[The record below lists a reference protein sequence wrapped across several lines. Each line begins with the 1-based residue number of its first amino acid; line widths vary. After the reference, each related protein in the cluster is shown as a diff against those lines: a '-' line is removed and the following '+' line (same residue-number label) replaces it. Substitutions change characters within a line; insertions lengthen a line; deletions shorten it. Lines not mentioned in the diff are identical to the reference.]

1 MGANRYSKDCHFHFV
16 QDQITGPVRGLKKKK
31 ASRRLNMENLLQL
44 LKQYRPFNG
53 QESRDR
59 EEICRLL
66 RERDDVWDR
75 SGLAHMTASAWVA
88 SPDRKYI
95 LMAYHNLYQSWSW
108 LGGHADG
115 EKDLLAVAMRE
126 VQEESGLTEI
136 RPVSRDIFSLEIL
149 CVNGHEKRGV
159 YVPSHLHLNVTYLIE
174 GNPEEKTR
182 IKADENS
189 AVRWFDRED
198 AVSASS
204 EVWFR
209 ERIYRKLNEKMM
221 RFHAAQSL

>member
-1 MGANRYSKDCHFHFV
+1 MTAD
-16 QDQITGPVRGLKKKK
+16 L
-31 ASRRLNMENLLQL
+31 RRDLEN
-44 LKQYRPFNG
+44 YRPCCE
-53 QESRDR
+53 QEQRDR
-59 EEICRLL
+59 ELMLL
-66 RERDDVWDR
+66 CMDRFDDVLTRNNPVCHFTASNWIVNRERTKV
-75 SGLAHMTASAWVA
+75 
-88 SPDRKYI
+88 
-95 LMAYHNLYQSWSW
+95 LMAWHNLYQSWSW

-189 AVRWFDRED
+189 AVRWFNRED